1 MFGRRKGVEQY
12 RCCVHLERNNR
23 KCEEAGRVT
32 IPNYITIFRFILVPF
47 IVMALLSGSVG
58 AALVGF
64 VIAGVSDGVDGY
76 IARRY
81 DQRSELGAYLDPM
94 ADKLLLVTL
103 FVVLGFLNELPVWL
117 VVIVVSRDILI
128 ISAVLLSTVM
138 ANPVEMRPLFVSKA
152 NTALQIVLVAFT
164 LADMTFQFSFGAGR
178 TILRPPLPISWHGH
192 NTWLAMSKT
201 VSKTKTTPPAERDIH
216 VDVQVNTLA
225 TAVRRQAFFWT
236 GAVVFLAL
244 FLYIFS
250 SILLPFVAGLVLAYF
265 LDPVADRLER
275 LGMSRLLATIVILI
289 LFLVTFALLLMI
301 LVPILASQMTDFI
314 ARLPSYVARLQELIA
329 NRDSQWLKDFIG
341 VDASVIRNSLDSL
354 LQQGAG
360 FLSTLLQSIWSSG
373 KTLIDVAALF
383 VVTPVVAFYMLL
395 DWDRMVQSI
404 DNLTPRDHVQTV
416 REIARDMNKAIAGF
430 VRGQGTVC
438 LLLGMIYA
446 VGLTIVGLNFG
457 LLIGLFAGLISFI
470 PYVGSLVGLVLAI
483 GVALV
488 QFWPDYFY
496 VGAVAVVFFIG
507 QFFEGNILQPKLV
520 GSSVG
525 LHPVWLMFALFAFG
539 SLMGFT
545 GMLIAV
551 PTAAAMGVLVR
562 FVIGRYRQSPL
573 YTGDYSKSGR
583 SKEIR

>member
-1 MFGRRKGVEQY
+1 
-12 RCCVHLERNNR
+12 
-23 KCEEAGRVT
+23 
-32 IPNYITIFRFILVPF
+32 
-47 IVMALLSGSVG
+47 
-58 AALVGF
+58 
-64 VIAGVSDGVDGY
+64 
-76 IARRY
+76 
-81 DQRSELGAYLDPM
+81 
-94 ADKLLLVTL
+94 
-103 FVVLGFLNELPVWL
+103 
-117 VVIVVSRDILI
+117 
-128 ISAVLLSTVM
+128 
-138 ANPVEMRPLFVSKA
+138 
-152 NTALQIVLVAFT
+152 
-164 LADMTFQFSFGAGR
+164 
-178 TILRPPLPISWHGH
+178 
-192 NTWLAMSKT
+192 MSKT

-488 QFWPDYFY
+488 QFWPDYPWIGLIAGIFFVGQIVDGY
-496 VGAVAVVFFIG
+496 V
-507 QFFEGNILQPKLV
+507 LQPKLI
-520 GSSVG
+520 GERVG
-525 LHPVWLMFALFAFG
+525 LHPVWLMFSLLAFGALFGFVG
-539 SLMGFT
+539 LMV
-545 GMLIAV
+545 AV
-551 PTAAAMGVLVR
+551 PASASIAVLVR
-562 FVIGRYRQSPL
+562 YAISRYLDSDL
-573 YTGDYSKSGR
+573 YHGYPVDKDEPQLLAEDATVLIV
-583 SKEIR
+583 KEK

>member
-1 MFGRRKGVEQY
+1 
-12 RCCVHLERNNR
+12 
-23 KCEEAGRVT
+23 
-32 IPNYITIFRFILVPF
+32 
-47 IVMALLSGSVG
+47 
-58 AALVGF
+58 
-64 VIAGVSDGVDGY
+64 
-76 IARRY
+76 
-81 DQRSELGAYLDPM
+81 
-94 ADKLLLVTL
+94 
-103 FVVLGFLNELPVWL
+103 
-117 VVIVVSRDILI
+117 
-128 ISAVLLSTVM
+128 
-138 ANPVEMRPLFVSKA
+138 
-152 NTALQIVLVAFT
+152 
-164 LADMTFQFSFGAGR
+164 
-178 TILRPPLPISWHGH
+178 
-192 NTWLAMSKT
+192 MSKI
-201 VSKTKTTPPAERDIH
+201 VNKTKTTPPAERDIH

-225 TAVRRQAFFWT
+225 TSVRRQAVFWT
-236 GAVVFLAL
+236 CAVALLAL

-275 LGMSRLLATIVILI
+275 LGLSRLLATIVILI
-289 LFLVTFALLLMI
+289 LFVVTFALLLMI

-373 KTLIDVAALF
+373 KTLIDIAALF

-416 REIARDMNKAIAGF
+416 RDIAKDMNKAIAGF

-562 FVIGRYRQSPL
+562 FVISRYRQSPL
-573 YTGDYSKSGR
+573 YTGDYSKSGQ